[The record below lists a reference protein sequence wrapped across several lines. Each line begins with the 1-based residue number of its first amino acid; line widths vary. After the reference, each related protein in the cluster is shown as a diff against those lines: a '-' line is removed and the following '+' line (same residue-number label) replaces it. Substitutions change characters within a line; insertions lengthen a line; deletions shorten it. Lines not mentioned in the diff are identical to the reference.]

1 MPVILV
7 GVLGGTLAYGIIGLF
22 VGPIV
27 LSIAW
32 ELVALWF
39 RDEIANADLQA
50 QPPSVKRE
58 PMDQMVVRRSR

>member
-39 RDEIANADLQA
+39 RDEIASADLQA

>member
-1 MPVILV
+1 
-7 GVLGGTLAYGIIGLF
+7 LF

-32 ELVALWF
+32 ELLALWF
-39 RDEIANADLQA
+39 LDEIASADLQA